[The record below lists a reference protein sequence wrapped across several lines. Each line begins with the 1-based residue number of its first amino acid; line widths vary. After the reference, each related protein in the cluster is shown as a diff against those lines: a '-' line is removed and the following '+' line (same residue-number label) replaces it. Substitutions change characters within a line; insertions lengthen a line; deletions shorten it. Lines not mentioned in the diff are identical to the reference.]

1 MILNLFRVLFRDIF
15 QVSSYKPSDN
25 GCSFEVAKKMRMVSD
40 EYLNQ
45 NNARNIKEKLQF
57 EKSNEWK
64 YDLEN
69 EEIKNYLALQYLL
82 TKITTNGRLEGMSLV
97 YFLLDNIFFKD
108 QFTTFSFDPKST
120 R

>member
-1 MILNLFRVLFRDIF
+1 
-15 QVSSYKPSDN
+15 
-25 GCSFEVAKKMRMVSD
+25 MVSD

-57 EKSNEWK
+57 EKLNQWN

-69 EEIKNYLALQYLL
+69 EEIKNYHALQYLL

-108 QFTTFSFDPKST
+108 QFTTFSFDPKSS